1 MHPISLRDNCVK
13 PTSGLPKTAA
23 DRREKLSKAPP
34 VLRTLRHHEGTFVFI
49 RKPSGRLSR
58 PSLNLNLPKFARAAA
73 PRPQSL
79 ASLKERQTSLAAGK
93 LALAIDKT

>member
-1 MHPISLRDNCVK
+1 MQLNIFSFLEGVGKFKKASKRKTDISEFFPL
-13 PTSGLPKTAA
+13 KTL
-23 DRREKLSKAPP
+23 KFPFLS
-34 VLRTLRHHEGTFVFI
+34 
-49 RKPSGRLSR
+49 RLSR